1 MLESWLFLC
10 LCESISKAYEQVMY
24 KLCVCHLLSLC
35 HHAIMPSIA
44 GYNASKHCY
53 YYNSLPQS
61 SFCAIKG
68 TLVIR
73 ADFHKLNN
81 QLKMSLMSVLTRSQ
95 AKATQ
100 PVANAGS
107 SSASPL
113 VGLKPHCQRFFN
125 SLPCK
130 EVSFVVM
137 GYLNVIFLL
146 CHLEMRG
153 SW

>member
-73 ADFHKLNN
+73 ADFHKSNN
-81 QLKMSLMSVLTRSQ
+81 PLKMSLMSILTISL
-95 AKATQ
+95 AKATH

-130 EVSFVVM
+130 EVSFVIM

-146 CHLEMRG
+146 CHLEMRC